1 MEKMIWSG
9 QGPVEVGVF
18 DPTNGTAGMAYL
30 TKLREVGC
38 STRTLTTS
46 LSQEKK
52 AISETCSGARL
63 KLANLPGAKSME
75 VSLELV
81 EFNGPMFA
89 AALFGS
95 IDSHVSGTVTAE
107 RLPTMEVGDTFFLR
121 HPGVSSVVI
130 EDSTG
135 TPVELDEGVHYE
147 ILSAAHG
154 TGRLLSVASITQ
166 PLFVDYSYAQ
176 YESMAAFSQPATV
189 ERGIVFS
196 GVNHDGR
203 KARLIIPRI
212 DLSMDGDFS
221 WIQDEEATLTFKG
234 EVLYVPSLSGDTL
247 YGSFARVDWLPSG

>member
-1 MEKMIWSG
+1 MDKMIWSG
-9 QGPVEVGVF
+9 QGPVEIGVF
-18 DPTNGTAGMAYL
+18 DTANGTAAMGYL

-38 STRTLTTS
+38 STRTLTTT

-52 AISETCSGARL
+52 AINETCSGNRL
-63 KLANLPGAKSME
+63 KLASLPGAKSME
-75 VSLELV
+75 VQLELV

-89 AALFGS
+89 AALFGT
-95 IDSHVSGTVTAE
+95 IDEHAASTVTAE
-107 RLPTMEVGDTFFLR
+107 RLPTLTVGDTFFLK
-121 HPGVSSVVI
+121 HPGASSIVI

-154 TGRLLSVASITQ
+154 TARLLSVAGITQ
-166 PLFVDYSYAQ
+166 PLFVDYSYAK
-176 YESMAAFSQPATV
+176 YESMAAFSQPGTV

-196 GVNHDGR
+196 GINHDGR

-212 DLSMDGDFS
+212 DLMMDGDFS
-221 WIQDEEATLTFKG
+221 WITDEEATLTFKG

-247 YGSFARVDWLPSG
+247 YGSFARVDWL

>member
-9 QGPVEVGVF
+9 QGPVEVGVY
-18 DPTNGTAGMAYL
+18 DRVNGRAAMAYL

-52 AISETCSGARL
+52 AIKETCSGNRL
-63 KLANLPGAKSME
+63 TLANLPGAKSMA

-89 AALFGS
+89 AALFS
-95 IDSHVSGTVTAE
+95 QLAENDAGTVTAE
-107 RLPTMEVGDTFFLR
+107 PLATMEVGDTFFLK
-121 HPGVSSVVI
+121 HPNASSIVL

-135 TPVELDEGVHYE
+135 SPVTLVEGTHYE
-147 ILSAAHG
+147 ILSAAHS
-154 TGRLLSVASITQ
+154 TARLLSVAGLTQ
-166 PLFVDYSYAQ
+166 PIFADYSYAA

-189 ERGIVFS
+189 ERGLVFS

-212 DLSMDGDFS
+212 DLTMNGDFS
-221 WIQDEEATLTFKG
+221 WINDEEATLTFEG
-234 EVLYVPSLSGDTL
+234 EVLYVPELASDAL
-247 YGSFARVDWLPSG
+247 YGSFARVDWL

>member
-9 QGPVEVGVF
+9 QGPVEIGVF
-18 DPTNGTAGMAYL
+18 DRVNGRAAMAYL

-52 AISETCSGARL
+52 AIKETCSGNRL
-63 KLANLPGAKSME
+63 TLANLPGAKSMT

-89 AALFGS
+89 AALFS
-95 IDSHVSGTVTAE
+95 QLAENDAGTVTAE
-107 RLPTMEVGDTFFLR
+107 PLATMEVGDTFFLK
-121 HPGVSSVVI
+121 HPNASSIVL

-135 TPVELDEGVHYE
+135 SPVTLVEGTHYE

-154 TGRLLSVASITQ
+154 TARLLSVTGLTQ
-166 PLFVDYSYAQ
+166 PIFADYSYAA

-189 ERGIVFS
+189 ERGLVFS

-203 KARLIIPRI
+203 KGRVIIPRI
-212 DLSMDGDFS
+212 DLTMNGDFP
-221 WIQDEEATLTFKG
+221 WINDEEATLTFEG
-234 EVLYVPSLSGDTL
+234 EVLYVPELASDPL
-247 YGSFARVDWLPSG
+247 YGSFARVDWM

>member
-9 QGPVEVGVF
+9 QGPVEVGIYDRV
-18 DPTNGTAGMAYL
+18 NGRAAMAYL

-52 AISETCSGARL
+52 AIKETCSGSRL
-63 KLANLPGAKSME
+63 TLANLPGAKSMT

-89 AALFGS
+89 AALFS
-95 IDSHVSGTVTAE
+95 QLAENDAGTVTAE
-107 RLPTMEVGDTFFLR
+107 QLATMEVGDTFFLK
-121 HPGVSSVVI
+121 HPNASSIVL

-135 TPVELDEGVHYE
+135 SPVTLVEGTHYE

-154 TGRLLSVASITQ
+154 TARLLSVTGLTQ
-166 PLFVDYSYAQ
+166 PIFADYSYAA
-176 YESMAAFSQPATV
+176 YESMAAFSQPAVV
-189 ERGIVFS
+189 ERGLVFS

-212 DLSMDGDFS
+212 DLTMNGDFS
-221 WIQDEEATLTFKG
+221 WINDEEATLTFEG
-234 EVLYVPSLSGDTL
+234 EVLYVPELASDPL
-247 YGSFARVDWLPSG
+247 YGSFARVDWL

>member
-9 QGPVEVGVF
+9 QGPVEVGVY
-18 DPTNGTAGMAYL
+18 DRLNGRAAMAYL

-52 AISETCSGARL
+52 AIKETCSGSRL
-63 KLANLPGAKSME
+63 TLANLPGAKTMT

-89 AALFGS
+89 AALFS
-95 IDSHVSGTVTAE
+95 QIAENDAGTVTAE
-107 RLPTMEVGDTFFLR
+107 QLPTLEVGDTFFLK
-121 HPGVSSVVI
+121 HPNASSVVL

-135 TPVELDEGVHYE
+135 SPVTLVEGTHYE

-154 TGRLLSVASITQ
+154 TARLLSVTGITQ
-166 PLFVDYSYAQ
+166 PIFADYSYAA

-189 ERGIVFS
+189 ERGLVFS

-212 DLSMDGDFS
+212 DLAMNGDFS
-221 WIQDEEATLTFKG
+221 WINEEEASLTFEG
-234 EVLYVPSLSGDTL
+234 EVLYVPELANDAL
-247 YGSFARVDWLPSG
+247 YGSFARVDWL